1 MTNLSW
7 LPYPGSPTQWFS
19 QRWPQTTTNGA
30 SQPAL
35 LLQPVGT
42 TPGTWSTSGTGLGIN
57 APATFAGNLLDLQ
70 VGGASRSTIR
80 SDGRT
85 TINTVVVGS
94 ALSLN
99 YLDSNGAISS
109 NTAFYNANNGCAIS
123 LNARLVMQANTTQY
137 GSGLGIK
144 LANVD
149 SYMWTDGLATNNP
162 DLFLYRD
169 AANTLAQRNGTNA
182 QTFRVYNTYTST
194 TNYERAKLE
203 WSSNALKVGTEKGS
217 GGGTARPM
225 SLQTDATDRL
235 TITAVGTAVINTDFT
250 VATLPGTPT
259 TGEIARVTDA
269 SAPAM
274 GSTVVGGGAAFA
286 LVVYNGA
293 NWRVFAI

>member
-1 MTNLSW
+1 MTNPSW

-19 QRWPQTTTNGA
+19 RRWPQTTTNGA
-30 SQPAL
+30 SQPAF

-42 TPGTWSTSGTGLGIN
+42 TPGAWSASGTGLGIN
-57 APATFAGNLLDLQ
+57 AASGYTGNLLDLQ
-70 VGGASRSTIR
+70 VGGASRATFPAGGGLLLSATGGI
-80 SDGRT
+80 SLTGSYVPAAYSIAGANGN
-85 TINTVVVGS
+85 TINIG
-94 ALSLN
+94 
-99 YLDSNGAISS
+99 
-109 NTAFYNANNGCAIS
+109 
-123 LNARLVMQANTTQY
+123 
-137 GSGLGIK
+137 GSGHFRFTGAGGAENLSIVYNWGTRLRSADAFGWSSTTDSQGTSD
-144 LANVD
+144 LAI
-149 SYMWTDGLATNNP
+149 
-162 DLFLYRD
+162 YRD

-182 QTFRVYNTYTST
+182 QTFRVYNTYTSA

-235 TITAVGTAVINTDFT
+235 TITAVGTAVINTGFT

-269 SAPAM
+269 LAPAM

>member
-30 SQPAL
+30 SQPAF
-35 LLQPVGT
+35 LLQPLGT
-42 TPGTWSTSGTGLGIN
+42 TPGTWSTSGTGIGIN

-70 VGGASRSTIR
+70 QAGSRLFAVTRTSATGAITTLAPVFSGG
-80 SDGRT
+80 G
-85 TINTVVVGS
+85 VVGE
-94 ALSLN
+94 AQW
-99 YLDSNGAISS
+99 IS
-109 NTAFYNANNGCAIS
+109 TPYAHTLF
-123 LNARLVMQANTTQY
+123 
-137 GSGLGIK
+137 
-144 LANVD
+144 
-149 SYMWTDGLATNNP
+149 LATYGGGYNLTITNQDTNSSVILNTNGYFEVGTVTP
-162 DLFLYRD
+162 RPRIQAD
-169 AANTLAQRNGTNA
+169 AANVLALRNGTNA
-182 QTFRVYNTYTST
+182 QTFRVYNTYSST

-217 GGGTARPM
+217 GGGTARSM

-235 TITAVGTAVINTDFT
+235 TITAVGTAVINTGFT

-269 SAPAM
+269 SAPAV

-293 NWRVFAI
+293 NWNVFAI